1 MKQRVLL
8 VLGPHRSG
16 SSLVANAL
24 TAIAG
29 AKLPEGANW
38 TGPDNKRGFGEPPAM
53 IPLNDRILSVLDRT
67 WDNPCPL
74 PVGFERHPALD
85 YGLFPDARALLRIIV
100 GDNALTVV
108 KEPRMTRLLPF
119 WRRVIESCDLDVMA
133 VRTVRHPAESAR
145 SLEKRRNGIPF
156 EQGLAL
162 WLEHVRCC
170 RQHIPAEWRQ
180 TSILYDRMVELP
192 RYAVERAAGELR
204 LPFDPAALRE
214 FCREFLDKSLRH
226 EQADEEVELPAE
238 VAVVWKLERARAAR
252 GYGDA

>member
-1 MKQRVLL
+1 MRQRVLL

-16 SSLVANAL
+16 SSLVAKAL
-24 TAIAG
+24 ECVGG
-29 AKLPEGANW
+29 ARVPPGSDWK
-38 TGPDNKRGFGEPPAM
+38 GPDNPKGFFEPPALM
-53 IPLNDRILSVLDRT
+53 ALDDRLLMAFERT
-67 WDNPCPL
+67 WFDPRPM
-74 PVGFERHPALD
+74 PQSFERHPAIE
-85 YGLFPDARALLRIIV
+85 YGLFPDARAVIRNLC
-100 GDNALTVV
+100 GDNAITIL
-108 KEPRMTRLLPF
+108 KEPRLCRLLPF
-119 WRRVIESCDLDVMA
+119 WRQVFERCDIEVMA

-145 SLEKRRNGIPF
+145 SLEKRNGIPF
-156 EQGLAL
+156 EQGIAL

-170 RQHIPAEWRQ
+170 RQHISPYWPQ